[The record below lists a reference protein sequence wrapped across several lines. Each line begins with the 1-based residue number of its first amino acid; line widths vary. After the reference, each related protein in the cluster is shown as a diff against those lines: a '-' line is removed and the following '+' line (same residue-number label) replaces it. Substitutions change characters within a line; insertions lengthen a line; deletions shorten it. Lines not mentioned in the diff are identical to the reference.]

1 MQLYIALLIT
11 AILYIHV
18 HCRKPKLPID
28 MEYAL
33 KAEDIGNGAVSE
45 NTPQNDDGSDCV
57 HIDCDRK
64 NDGEDNND
72 GDTKRGDGCDE
83 YKYHEC
89 VDGDRKSDGE
99 DNNDGDTKRGD
110 GCDEYNECVDGD
122 RKSDGE
128 DKNDGDIKIGDGC
141 DEYDVSGCDEY
152 DVSDGNS
159 SHNSGKGSTH
169 SRISHHGNSHQ
180 NVNEI
185 VLYAN
190 EIHKIKGAITQKVEM
205 NIKKAQE
212 KDKYYYDKKHC
223 NLKVYMYCILHCY
236 IMQYPL
242 NL

>member
-1 MQLYIALLIT
+1 
-11 AILYIHV
+11 
-18 HCRKPKLPID
+18 

-64 NDGEDNND
+64 NDGEYNND

-83 YKYHEC
+83 YKYHDR

-99 DNNDGDTKRGD
+99 DNNDGD
-110 GCDEYNECVDGD
+110 
-122 RKSDGE
+122 
-128 DKNDGDIKIGDGC
+128 IKIGDGC
-141 DEYDVSGCDEY
+141 DEYDVGGCDEY

-169 SRISHHGNSHQ
+169 SKISHHGNSHQ

-190 EIHKIKGAITQKVEM
+190 EINKIKGAITQKVEM

-236 IMQYPL
+236 KMQYPL

>member
-1 MQLYIALLIT
+1 MQLYIALFIT

-83 YKYHEC
+83 Y
-89 VDGDRKSDGE
+89 
-99 DNNDGDTKRGD
+99 
-110 GCDEYNECVDGD
+110 NECVDGD

-128 DKNDGDIKIGDGC
+128 DKNDGDIKKGDGC
-141 DEYDVSGCDEY
+141 DEYDVGGCGEY

-190 EIHKIKGAITQKVEM
+190 EMAGT
-205 NIKKAQE
+205 
-212 KDKYYYDKKHC
+212 
-223 NLKVYMYCILHCY
+223 L
-236 IMQYPL
+236 
-242 NL
+242 